1 MEQETCPALPGF
13 FYFWGCLHPGP
24 CYNIPEGGGSWN
36 KSSCSG
42 VKRHGEW
49 YHAEVFL
56 ARHHTCPFRHFH
68 AGNAP
73 GINPEKGVVFMSRR
87 KVLISVLVLLFLV
100 AALALP
106 ALAQQEKVDV
116 YENQKLVKSVVFVV
130 GTREYI
136 VNGQTPGVKM
146 DVAPFVEAGRTFV
159 PVRFLSNA
167 LGVEDKNIGWNEKA
181 RLVTLKQPGYPV
193 VELVVG
199 SRQLKSNGKVT
210 NMDVSPLV
218 RSGRTFLPARWVAE
232 ALGYQVDW
240 DASLGLVVC
249 WPKGEP
255 KPDLSVVKEY
265 LQKTNGEQ
273 GSWVVVNGYRVPDG
287 DLLREKD
294 GDIWNTK
301 AGLRIFIGQGDAE
314 MGLYIYPLNAEAFE
328 QAREVLASKW
338 GDALA
343 DQIINYAMQ
352 KKTRNT
358 PLPDKSFFTSNGQ
371 EITVGGDGTDGVD
384 ITVWLPEYSAKPPR

>member
-1 MEQETCPALPGF
+1 
-13 FYFWGCLHPGP
+13 
-24 CYNIPEGGGSWN
+24 
-36 KSSCSG
+36 
-42 VKRHGEW
+42 
-49 YHAEVFL
+49 
-56 ARHHTCPFRHFH
+56 
-68 AGNAP
+68 
-73 GINPEKGVVFMSRR
+73 MSRR
-87 KVLISVLVLLFLV
+87 KVLISVLALFLLAV
-100 AALALP
+100 LALP

-130 GTREYI
+130 GTREYF

-146 DVAPFVEAGRTFV
+146 DVAPFVEQGRTFV

-167 LGVEDKNIGWNEKA
+167 LGVEDKNIGWDEKA

-199 SRQLKSNGKVT
+199 SKQLKSNGKVT

-232 ALGYQVDW
+232 ALGYQVEW

-255 KPDLSVVKEY
+255 KPDLNAVKEY
-265 LQKTNGEQ
+265 LQKTTSEQ
-273 GSWVVVNGYRVPDG
+273 GSWVVINGYRVPNG

-343 DQIINYAMQ
+343 DKVINYAMQ
-352 KKTRNT
+352 KKTWRD